1 MSTVKKMKPDREG
14 RRKCWFRRC
23 LSEKVSD
30 ERHLSKDLQNRWCCG
45 ILEHSFG
52 VVVVLTSTV
61 FCFIK

>member
-30 ERHLSKDLQNRWCCG
+30 ERHLSKDLQK
-45 ILEHSFG
+45 EKEFT
-52 VVVVLTSTV
+52 VLTIVGRTSQA
-61 FCFIK
+61 KGMAGAKAL